1 MDVVFPKCSGLG
13 NLIQGTPVPMFR
25 CYVPFLC
32 LLTSAYSW
40 LWGPMASADCPL
52 NVFSAPAPST
62 NRLSLYLHPLSE
74 SQRNGLLQCHS
85 LPSGPKG
92 SLGRS
97 LVLSHLT
104 PWGHKESDTT
114 QWLNNSNRP
123 WINVQPDP
131 RWSGCSP
138 WWGGW
143 NNIWPPT
150 PWRGQRRYWTIN
162 TTVSVSPVWQPA
174 TNWRSITGRLKSNKY
189 FSGALRVPPSPHPS
203 LVKYTE
209 IKIKSG

>member
-1 MDVVFPKCSGLG
+1 MWCFPNALAWETSFKEHLFPCSGAMCLFSASWLQLPHG
-13 NLIQGTPVPMFR
+13 FEAPWHLQTALSMYSQLRLPQPTDSLYIFI
-25 CYVPFLC
+25 LC
-32 LLTSAYSW
+32 LKAKETGYCNVTRCHQ
-40 LWGPMASADCPL
+40 AS
-52 NVFSAPAPST
+52 
-62 NRLSLYLHPLSE
+62 
-74 SQRNGLLQCHS
+74 
-85 LPSGPKG
+85 KG

-104 PWGHKESDTT
+104 PWGRKESDTT
-114 QWLNNSNRP
+114 QWLNNNNRP
-123 WINVQPDP
+123 WINLQPDP

-150 PWRGQRRYWTIN
+150 PWRGQHRYWTIN
-162 TTVSVSPVWQPA
+162 TTVSVSPFWQPA
-174 TNWRSITGRLKSNKY
+174 TNWRSITGRLKSNNS